1 MKSIPQQLEL
11 RDALL
16 AAGLAHH
23 DFEQHTL
30 NGTRDENWAGFY
42 AAFALGRLGDFA
54 ASSVLTKW
62 LEDAP
67 GGEEWAASAAS
78 YVLEQLGA

>member
-1 MKSIPQQLEL
+1 MKSIPQQSEF

-23 DFEQHTL
+23 DYEQHTL
-30 NGTRDENWAGFY
+30 NGVRDEHWAGFY
-42 AAFALGRLGDFA
+42 AAFVLGRLGDFA
-54 ASSVLTKW
+54 APSVLTDW

-78 YVLEQLGA
+78 YVLEQLSA